1 MCQIHVLGHGIMRS
15 ACAVNDNRDQPYR
28 DQLRTSGGD
37 ESHQANKLCDVNDT
51 GLISLRG
58 ALEQLHIAMTAN
70 QIAGLSWEFSIP
82 STFP

>member
-1 MCQIHVLGHGIMRS
+1 MSHINKSVGWLRKNMCQIHVLGHGIMRS

-58 ALEQLHIAMTAN
+58 ALEHCTLR
-70 QIAGLSWEFSIP
+70 
-82 STFP
+82 